1 MSLYDANH
9 PGLTLSQQD
18 LSTLNLTGTS
28 PLGFFKSADLRR
40 MMGRSILS
48 AGIRVYLAGGN
59 ALKTGSSSLV
69 ACGTKA
75 DGFDANEFNGL
86 TGNPLTKDPIFM
98 RVKRPD
104 ISLAADQLSRAAAK
118 QEVTTDT
125 FLTAFFSEATIFNL
139 LSAPG
144 AQGISLFVA
153 PLDPIENRVPELFPF
168 PVKYKAL
175 TFLAVARSEMDA
187 NNSFNPSSETRT
199 ILSNLPCPGHCLSI
213 GVNNMFSRGAVARSP
228 VSFSRDPYLNPW
240 EDEDGGGS

>member
-18 LSTLNLTGTS
+18 LNSLNLTGTR
-28 PLGFFKSADLRR
+28 PLGFFKSTDLHR
-40 MMGRSILS
+40 MMSHSILS
-48 AGIRVYLAGGN
+48 AGIRVYLAGEN
-59 ALKTGSSSLV
+59 ARKTGSSSLV

-86 TGNPLTKDPIFM
+86 ISNPPTNDPIFM

-104 ISLAADQLSRAAAK
+104 LSLAADQLSRAGAK

-125 FLTAFFSEATIFNL
+125 FLTAFFSQATIFDL

-144 AQGISLFVA
+144 AQGISLFTA
-153 PLDPIENRVPELFPF
+153 PLDPIENKVPELFPF

-175 TFLAVARSEMDA
+175 TFLAVARSEANA
-187 NNSFNPSSETRT
+187 NNPFQPASETRT

-228 VSFSRDPYLNPW
+228 TNFSREPYLNPW
-240 EDEDGGGS
+240 EDEDGPV